1 MIKSIVFD
9 FNGVILNTSTC
20 AVNPEIIDLIQD
32 LYDLEFNLY
41 LFSNTSRA
49 VIKWLDSKSPFIKY
63 FDQIIL
69 AEDTGYSKPS
79 DKAFKHLLQLVD
91 GGEEEI
97 VYIDD
102 GRDNLRQAEKYG
114 MTALL
119 FTSADRLRISLA
131 SLDTLD

>member
-9 FNGVILNTSTC
+9 FNGVILNGDTGG
-20 AVNPEIIDLIQD
+20 VDHEMMDLIRD

-41 LFSNTSRA
+41 IFSNTSRSTIQL
-49 VIKWLDSKSPFIKY
+49 VDSKYDFLKY
-63 FDQIIL
+63 FDGVIL
-69 AEDTGYSKPS
+69 AEEHGHSKPS
-79 DKAFKHLLQLVD
+79 NEAFEHLLSVINGL
-91 GGEEEI
+91 GGEI

-119 FTSADRLRISLA
+119 FIDADRLRISLA